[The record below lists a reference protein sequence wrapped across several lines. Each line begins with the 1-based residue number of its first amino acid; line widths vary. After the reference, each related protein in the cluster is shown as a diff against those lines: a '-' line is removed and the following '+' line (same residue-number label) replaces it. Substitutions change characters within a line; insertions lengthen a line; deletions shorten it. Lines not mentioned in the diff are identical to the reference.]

1 MTSPTTTS
9 TGFWRQLWRRWVT
22 GIKNSEA
29 SAGPHQAPSKG
40 WIPIRALAPRHKPR
54 ILKHLLALEPHDRYL
69 RFGYAATDA
78 QIERY
83 VSGLNFER
91 DEIFGVFN
99 RRLALV
105 AMAHMAISVDP
116 QYSTCAEFG
125 VSVATHQRGKGIGGR
140 LFSHVMVMARNEGVN
155 LLFIHALNENVVML
169 KIARSAGA
177 RVERDGTES
186 EAFLVLPAAT
196 LDSQL
201 SGLVQEQMAEL
212 DYQIKNHALQFRD
225 WLATVQEIR
234 QGVRDARTAG
244 RKP

>member
-1 MTSPTTTS
+1 MK
-9 TGFWRQLWRRWVT
+9 GRKFLQL
-22 GIKNSEA
+22 
-29 SAGPHQAPSKG
+29 AGVPLDLESNEHDVLV
-40 WIPIRALAPRHKPR
+40 PICHLRAYNLAD
-54 ILKHLLALEPHDRYL
+54 IQKHLLSLNPQDRYL
-69 RFGYAATDA
+69 RFGYVANDA
-78 QIERY
+78 HITNY
-83 VSGLNFER
+83 VRSLNFER

-125 VSVATHQRGKGIGGR
+125 VSVATHQRGKGIGSR

-169 KIARSAGA
+169 KIARNAGA

-186 EAFLVLPAAT
+186 EAFLVLPEAT

>member
-1 MTSPTTTS
+1 M
-9 TGFWRQLWRRWVT
+9 GEDA
-22 GIKNSEA
+22 SEA
-29 SAGPHQAPSKG
+29 AAGPHPASKPG

-83 VSGLNFER
+83 VWGLNFER

-125 VSVATHQRGKGIGGR
+125 VSVSQHQRGKGIGGR
-140 LFSHVMVMARNEGVN
+140 LFSHVMVMARNEGVK
-155 LLFIHALNENVVML
+155 LLFIHALNENVAML
-169 KIARSAGA
+169 KMARNAGA
-177 RVERDGTES
+177 RVEREGTES
-186 EAFLVLPAAT
+186 EAFLVLPEAT

-201 SGLVQEQMAEL
+201 SGLMQEQMAEL
-212 DYQIKNHALQFRD
+212 DYQIKNQALQFRA

-234 QGVRDARTAG
+234 QGGRDARSAG
-244 RKP
+244 REP

>member
-1 MTSPTTTS
+1 MTSSNTTS
-9 TGFWRQLWRRWVT
+9 PGFWRQLWQRWVT
-22 GIKNSEA
+22 GLGAPKA
-29 SAGPHQAPSKG
+29 GAGPHPAPSKG
-40 WIPIRALAPRHKPR
+40 WVPIRALAPRHKPR

-69 RFGYAATDA
+69 RFGYAATDT

-83 VSGLNFER
+83 VQGLNFER

-125 VSVATHQRGKGIGGR
+125 VSVATHQRGRGIGGR

-169 KIARSAGA
+169 KIARNAGA

-186 EAFLVLPAAT
+186 EAFLVLPEAT

-201 SGLVQEQMAEL
+201 SGLMQEQMAEL
-212 DYQIKNHALQFRD
+212 DYQIKNQALQFLE
-225 WLATVQEIR
+225 WLATLQEIR